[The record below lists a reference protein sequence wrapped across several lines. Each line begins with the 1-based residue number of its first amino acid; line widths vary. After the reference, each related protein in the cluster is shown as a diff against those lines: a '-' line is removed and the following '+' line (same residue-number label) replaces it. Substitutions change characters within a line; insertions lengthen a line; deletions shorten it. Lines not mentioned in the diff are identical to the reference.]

1 MRALPE
7 LLLKRIQA
15 ALGDKLLGFYLVGS
29 LVTGDFDSSTS
40 DVDLI
45 AVLKSEL
52 TDDEVQRL
60 DALHADLIRTR
71 PNLEDRIEVIYIAA
85 DRLKGDVQDYS
96 IAEISPGEPFHVKEI
111 HHDEWTVNW
120 HVLREQGI
128 TLFGVDPKTLVDP
141 VPHEKI
147 VRVVRDLCQ
156 QPPTW
161 TTPTHLKGQGY
172 WILTLC
178 RSLRLIRTGE
188 FVSKPQAAH
197 WAAEQFP
204 QWAWLILKTLV
215 WRIVDRDPDDDALA
229 LYPDI
234 QRLDA
239 FLLAQINSDSS
250 VSD

>member
-7 LLLKRIQA
+7 LLLGQIHA

-29 LVTGDFDSSTS
+29 LVTGDFDAASS

-45 AVLKSEL
+45 AVLTSEL

-60 DALHADLIRTR
+60 DDLHADLIRMR

-85 DRLKGDVQDYS
+85 ARLKGDVQDYT
-96 IAEISPGEPFHVKEI
+96 IAEISPGEPFHVKLI

-141 VPHEKI
+141 IPHAKI

-156 QPPTW
+156 QPPDW
-161 TTPTHLKGQGY
+161 TTPTHLPGQGY

-178 RSLRLIRTGE
+178 RSLRLIRTDE
-188 FVSKPQAAH
+188 FVSKKQAAH

-204 QWAWLILKTLV
+204 EWAWLIEKPLA
-215 WRIVDRDPDDDALA
+215 WRVVGSEPDDDALA
-229 LYPDI
+229 LYPQI

-239 FLLAQINSDSS
+239 FLLDQVNRS
-250 VSD
+250 